1 MGYLPGTDINILGT
15 FTEQA
20 RHYADYI
27 AQRIEDI
34 YNKNE
39 SKNQIKRIYI
49 TGGGSRMEIVVE
61 QLKEALSKIKIP
73 PHRVIAVAD
82 PNPVFA
88 NCIGA
93 YLELLDELNEKE
105 ASGEIA

>member
-1 MGYLPGTDINILGT
+1 MGYLQGPHKYTWNL
-15 FTEQA
+15 TEQA

-61 QLKEALSKIKIP
+61 QLKEALKIKISAP
-73 PHRVIAVAD
+73 CNCSSRSKPCVCELHRAH
-82 PNPVFA
+82 
-88 NCIGA
+88 
-93 YLELLDELNEKE
+93 LELLMNLTKKKLQ
-105 ASGEIA
+105 EIA